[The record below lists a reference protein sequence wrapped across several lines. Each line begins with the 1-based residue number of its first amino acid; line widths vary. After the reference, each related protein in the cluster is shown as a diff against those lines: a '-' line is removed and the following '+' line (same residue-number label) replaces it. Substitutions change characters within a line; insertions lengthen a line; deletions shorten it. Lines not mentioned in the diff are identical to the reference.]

1 MGKGRTIKKSKR
13 HGGAKE
19 GLHKKKRSVVLKTYS
34 AANIGRMALANIAA
48 RERGRLE
55 RNAKSRL
62 NRRMRGLAGRLTRK
76 LGKKAEKEART
87 GMIHKYK
94 RQKLRAL
101 IAFLER
107 LEKLDDMALET
118 DNEDLRIRL
127 SIFVMAV
134 MGELEETFETIKEM
148 LPHEHEMSSNIDDLI
163 GAISGMTVNNQE
175 SMEDIIENAKD
186 ILKALKSEYNDED
199 LMEEARELYGS
210 AIDLLVEKF
219 IVAIEKHQA
228 ELMAVSEAPAGN
240 NVSGLLNLFS
250 DLGL

>member
-1 MGKGRTIKKSKR
+1 MTKRRTVKNGKR

-19 GLHKKKRSVVLKTYS
+19 GLYKKKRSVVLKTYS
-34 AANIGRMALANIAA
+34 TANIGRMALANIAA
-48 RERGRLE
+48 RERGVLE

-62 NRRMRGLAGRLTRK
+62 NKRMRGLAGRLTKK
-76 LGKKAEKEART
+76 LGKKTEKEART
-87 GMIHKYK
+87 GIVHKYK

-107 LEKLDDMALET
+107 LEKLDDMALEI
-118 DNEDLRIRL
+118 DNNDLRTRL

-148 LPHEHEMSSNIDDLI
+148 LPRDHEMSSNIDDLI

-175 SMEDIIENAKD
+175 SIEDIIEDAKN

-199 LMEEARELYGS
+199 LMEEARELYGG
-210 AIDLLVEKF
+210 AIDLLVERF
-219 IVAIEKHQA
+219 ILAIEKHQV

-240 NVSGLLNLFS
+240 NVSGLLDLFS